1 MDNKQVKEIYN
12 FIGQKICIE
21 KSSGDITSPA
31 AVALCKFLET
41 PAGQEQIVLLDRT
54 VLELC
59 ADTGLLSIVATLL
72 GARVTAT
79 DQPDNLE
86 NLKSNL
92 HRNTRGRQRHQ
103 PEVTALRTHD
113 LEQSFPHSKCHYDY
127 VLAAEVLYHHYT
139 ELLVTMR
146 HFCQPSTN
154 LIWAIKVCYPSDLV
168 FIEDFEKAFHSTMLA
183 ELDGVRIYLATHRA
197 TANEDDLMNRMSTE
211 EELEKCHTSW
221 NWTEEENLTRE
232 ETQNNKDYSVNGS

>member
-1 MDNKQVKEIYN
+1 M
-12 FIGQKICIE
+12 
-21 KSSGDITSPA
+21 
-31 AVALCKFLET
+31 
-41 PAGQEQIVLLDRT
+41 
-54 VLELC
+54 
-59 ADTGLLSIVATLL
+59 
-72 GARVTAT
+72 
-79 DQPDNLE
+79 
-86 NLKSNL
+86 
-92 HRNTRGRQRHQ
+92 
-103 PEVTALRTHD
+103 TALRTHD

-127 VLAAEVLYHHYT
+127 VLAAEVLYHHYA

-232 ETQNNKDYSVNGS
+232 ETQNNKDYSINGSRNEGQTCDQAIIHHQKVENEQEEYTGGSDQEYGRSGEESQDNSESESFSRGNIDLL